1 MNQFIQLLAG
11 LLCLW
16 LALWRMVG
24 DRWGW
29 LGMLNAWAEWG
40 IGAIALLAVQAGW
53 QRKWM
58 RGMTLLGFVA
68 IGTTHYRKAHHAFNN
83 KKFQKDQTVAD
94 KMTIHRTKE
103 ATLRYASRQGTTFT
117 IFSAN
122 LYKSNN
128 SAVEHIALIQE
139 HEPDVICLQE
149 LTPHLAD
156 EFLSVLGEI
165 YRFKAWDPKPGA
177 YGYGVLSR
185 FPVEQ
190 TGEWVKPGVRAWGQ
204 RVRLTLTSLANP
216 ERLESPEI
224 DDKIIEVYN
233 VHLLAPTSSA
243 TLKRGMTWGFRTR
256 EQQIRFIQ
264 QEIKLRAYP
273 ACVIGDHNFTPSS
286 DIYQMTQETL
296 SDSWQTVGH
305 GFRWTWPTRSFPF
318 KRLPWTPRLL
328 CLDYCFHNDGLIPQ
342 TMEVLTER
350 TGSDHCP
357 LLVRFTVD

>member
-1 MNQFIQLLAG
+1 MNRLIQLLAG
-11 LLCLW
+11 LLCFW

-40 IGAIALLAVQAGW
+40 IATLGLLAVQAGW
-53 QRKWM
+53 QQQWM
-58 RGMTLLGFVA
+58 RGVALLGFVA
-68 IGTTHYRKAHHAFNN
+68 IGTEHYRAINRSSIR
-83 KKFQKDQTVAD
+83 QKDQKNQKDQQHQPLAD
-94 KMTIHRTKE
+94 KV
-103 ATLRYASRQGTTFT
+103 TLGDAQGATFT

-128 SAVEHIALIQE
+128 SAVDHIALIRQ
-139 HEPDVICLQE
+139 HQPDVICLQE

-156 EFLSVLGEI
+156 EFLSALSETHP
-165 YRFKAWDPKPGA
+165 FKAWQPKPGA

-190 TGEWVKPGVRAWGQ
+190 TGEWVTPGVRAWGQ
-204 RVRLTLTSLANP
+204 RVRLTLAD
-216 ERLESPEI
+216 ER
-224 DDKIIEVYN
+224 IELYN

-243 TLKRGMTWGFRTR
+243 TLERGMTWGFRTR
-256 EQQIRFIQ
+256 EQQMRFIQ
-264 QEIKLRAYP
+264 EEIKSRGYP

-286 DIYQMTQETL
+286 DLYQITNETL
-296 SDSWQTVGH
+296 RDSWQAVGQ

-318 KRLPWTPRLL
+318 KCLPWTPRLL
-328 CLDYCFHNDGLIPQ
+328 CLDYCFHNERLIPQ
-342 TMEVLTER
+342 TMQVLTAR